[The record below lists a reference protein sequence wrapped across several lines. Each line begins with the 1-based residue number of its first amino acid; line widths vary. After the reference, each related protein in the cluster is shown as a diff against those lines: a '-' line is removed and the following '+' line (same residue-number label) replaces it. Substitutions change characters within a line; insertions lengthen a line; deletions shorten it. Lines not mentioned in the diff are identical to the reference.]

1 MVLALPDGP
10 AGVSGSAESTS
21 PRRGSSG
28 AVSSKGGT
36 IQTWLQDHCLLRV
49 QLKVRVSLRS
59 LLMHV
64 GPVFFPIP
72 VRP

>member
-1 MVLALPDGP
+1 MYPFQSRFPLVVVVKTYAQNQPTP
-10 AGVSGSAESTS
+10 AGQVLIQNDLFTL
-21 PRRGSSG
+21 
-28 AVSSKGGT
+28 KQLHQLGG
-36 IQTWLQDHCLLRV
+36 V
-49 QLKVRVSLRS
+49 QLIVRVSLRS